1 MLCTKIKTRCASH
14 KGKRKEH
21 QRKRKYYCR
30 TNEPQTNC
38 TITVAITNFKTAA
51 AGHRNVANHC
61 QTARQNS
68 TKTTVKLHSCQWLM
82 VRCNSRWIEYLMK
95 MKFIKC
101 YNDTQ
106 YRYSHRQIKPIK
118 QQAHF
123 KNILHVPTSAAVMK
137 TARQTAIC
145 TCTIC
150 RKQITSSVT
159 LIETLT
165 KLTLSKKRTYIREAW
180 NHICWQQNC
189 LDWHCSERGQ
199 PTVTRRQLVVML
211 YGSCSLHRCV
221 VFCCIAVEPWLVY
234 GMNIWQKTQLMSV
247 K

>member
-1 MLCTKIKTRCASH
+1 
-14 KGKRKEH
+14 
-21 QRKRKYYCR
+21 
-30 TNEPQTNC
+30 
-38 TITVAITNFKTAA
+38 
-51 AGHRNVANHC
+51 
-61 QTARQNS
+61 
-68 TKTTVKLHSCQWLM
+68 
-82 VRCNSRWIEYLMK
+82 MK

-165 KLTLSKKRTYIREAW
+165 KLTLSKKELISGKHGTTFADSKIVWTDIALNVDNLLSQE
-180 NHICWQQNC
+180 
-189 LDWHCSERGQ
+189 
-199 PTVTRRQLVVML
+199 
-211 YGSCSLHRCV
+211 GS
-221 VFCCIAVEPWLVY
+221 W
-234 GMNIWQKTQLMSV
+234 
-247 K
+247 